1 MLGLPDT
8 CTTHVHIYMYNV
20 CCNSDQLIFYSQEQ
34 QYKDKVIKNLQSNEM
49 GDEWFV
55 NIYVLWILRH

>member
-20 CCNSDQLIFYSQEQ
+20 CCNSDQLMIYSQEQ
-34 QYKDKVIKNLQSNEM
+34 QYKDKVIKNLQEL
-49 GDEWFV
+49 EWV
-55 NIYVLWILRH
+55 MSDLSSYMYYEY